1 MTMKLK
7 KVASKLLTK
16 QARHAS
22 RWSRGHASNVRQGTQ
37 GMLVCEH
44 MSSQAT
50 LTRVSTQVMLTC
62 ETCKHSRHVGTSAH
76 KGVRYV
82 GTWARITEDTLDHK
96 HVSTKDTLV
105 REHVSTQGTLAREH
119 LSMQDTFAREHVSMQ
134 DTLSRDQETRE

>member
-1 MTMKLK
+1 MKLE

-16 QARHAS
+16 QARHAG
-22 RWSRGHASNVRQGTQ
+22 RWSRGHASHVRQETQ

-62 ETCKHSRHVGTSAH
+62 ETRKHSRHVGTS
-76 KGVRYV
+76 
-82 GTWARITEDTLDHK
+82 ARITEDTLDHK